1 MIYGSRAL
9 KLLKKSICKNC
20 KKRLP
25 NWDDD
30 VYTCWLR
37 YLNGCDRTEIIRGT
51 RFSLYVSPRRYFRY
65 HPCYR
70 KIARI
75 RKLWFR
81 PVKMYVNVSLK
92 DHPWLLGIFYAD
104 GSKHDGSQLSFALSL
119 NEDII
124 AKKIVKELK
133 KILGKKSHI
142 VTEMIG
148 NMINVRTHSVELC
161 DAFPNKNNKKELVD
175 VWRLFNRAEKLN
187 FIGGYIDGDG
197 SCQFQDSINS
207 IQLFSKR
214 TSVLGLFKEFL
225 TKYGYTSLNGSLMYI
240 SPKVGSIIKPFT
252 LKQYIKKIYMGSVDI
267 KKALTLLE
275 YGISVRK
282 ISKIMRFDKK
292 TILIGLRRTYDKKKI
307 QVLINKNESKRLSEY
322 HGKYDLKKA
331 FKMLKKGYSLGS
343 IARLFNVEF
352 THLKNI
358 LSKRYGKSVIKRY
371 IKKYHYK
378 NKAIFSMRKTL

>member
-20 KKRLP
+20 KRRLP

-37 YLNGCDRTEIIRGT
+37 YVNGCDRTEIIRNT
-51 RFSLYVSPRRYFRY
+51 RFSLYVSPRYYFRN

-81 PVKMYVNVSLK
+81 PVKMYVNISLQE
-92 DHPWLLGIFYAD
+92 HPWLLGIFYAD
-104 GSKHDGSQLSFALSL
+104 GSKHTGSQLSFALSL

-161 DAFPNKNNKKELVD
+161 DVFPNKNNKKELVD
-175 VWRLFNRAEKLN
+175 VWRLFNRIEKLN
-187 FIGGYIDGDG
+187 FIGGYVDGDG
-197 SCQFQDSINS
+197 SCQFQDDINS

-214 TSVLGLFKEFL
+214 TFVLVLFKEFL
-225 TKYGYTSLNGSLMYI
+225 IKYGYTSLNGSLMYI
-240 SPKVGSIIKPFT
+240 SPKVGSIIKGYT
-252 LKQYIKKIYMGSVDI
+252 LKAKIKKPYTGSVDTE
-267 KKALTLLE
+267 KALNMLRSGFSL
-275 YGISVRK
+275 RL
-282 ISKIMRFDKK
+282 ISKLMNFDKK
-292 TILIGLRRTYDKKKI
+292 TISIALKRVY
-307 QVLINKNESKRLSEY
+307 NKRLVQ
-322 HGKYDLKKA
+322 KYLDRNNTKLR
-331 FKMLKKGYSLGS
+331 YS
-343 IARLFNVEF
+343 V
-352 THLKNI
+352 
-358 LSKRYGKSVIKRY
+358 
-371 IKKYHYK
+371 
-378 NKAIFSMRKTL
+378 RKI